1 MFFFYFSL
9 GNQINNF
16 DYIEST
22 TLKNTLPVSGT
33 LPVTKRIPRVYC
45 ANFCIRRK
53 KCQMFFHENVGMHC
67 LLYDSLIWNET
78 PTKVSN
84 GFRAYRLLNDGR
96 YTTLY
101 KYYYIC
107 LIFSN
112 LIRFYVEFYLF
123 VKFER

>member
-1 MFFFYFSL
+1 
-9 GNQINNF
+9 
-16 DYIEST
+16 
-22 TLKNTLPVSGT
+22 
-33 LPVTKRIPRVYC
+33 
-45 ANFCIRRK
+45 
-53 KCQMFFHENVGMHC
+53 MFFHENVGMHC

-96 YTTLY
+96 DTTLY